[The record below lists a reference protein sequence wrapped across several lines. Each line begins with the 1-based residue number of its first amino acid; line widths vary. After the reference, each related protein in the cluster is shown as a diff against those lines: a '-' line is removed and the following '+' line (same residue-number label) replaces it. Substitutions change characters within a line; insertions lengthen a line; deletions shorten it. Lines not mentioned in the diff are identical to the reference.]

1 VTVTTA
7 RSLEMSVKTGFSM
20 PVGGAGSEEQRTI
33 HVRRARAVDTQAVL
47 NVINAAYVVEEGKA
61 NMAFRKEPR
70 YQSAEQVQHDILLA
84 RQEENVSVFFIAT
97 EKHKK
102 HRKQSDEGSSLG
114 LALAIGS
121 SPEKKEGAGSMVKSM
136 ASALGS
142 MIGGS
147 SAKKEAAAASTNGK
161 QGLTT
166 SDSTITLASSASGA
180 TSPGS
185 STPGGSRETIV
196 GVIRVML
203 RKFGG
208 DKCIDFSPFAVHPA
222 YQQQGIG
229 SLLLRATY
237 DWARKRSVRRCVIE
251 VCNLRTDLF
260 SARPGSKDEYLGVT
274 DPRSTSQ
281 GAHFGAGGK
290 LPASGPGATTAS
302 GSSPAGGGNKKL
314 LYTSSSANSGSSA
327 AGGSG
332 TGTNGG
338 TTSSN
343 GPSSPGSPANK
354 QKAGASSGSAMLPA
368 ISSAGNKSEA
378 DRERHRQHHL
388 PKTLLASTPPQQP
401 PSPGL
406 GQTNKNKKPVGG
418 ALPWTRA
425 GTADASGAAPLP
437 PPTPAGAGSAVQGGA
452 SGNGNGSALNDAS
465 TSSTTSSKEK
475 EEPPRITSKDIA
487 QEAQFYPDLKRACPG
502 TGIFGR
508 IGFAQIGTL
517 SPDEVLDPEPG
528 MVSRPGVHFLLLS
541 RMIPLVDKS

>member
-1 VTVTTA
+1 
-7 RSLEMSVKTGFSM
+7 MSVKTGFSM

-166 SDSTITLASSASGA
+166 SDSTITLASSASG
-180 TSPGS
+180 
-185 STPGGSRETIV
+185 
-196 GVIRVML
+196 
-203 RKFGG
+203 
-208 DKCIDFSPFAVHPA
+208 
-222 YQQQGIG
+222 
-229 SLLLRATY
+229 
-237 DWARKRSVRRCVIE
+237 
-251 VCNLRTDLF
+251 
-260 SARPGSKDEYLGVT
+260 
-274 DPRSTSQ
+274 
-281 GAHFGAGGK
+281 
-290 LPASGPGATTAS
+290 
-302 GSSPAGGGNKKL
+302 
-314 LYTSSSANSGSSA
+314 GSSA